1 MREKQK
7 LKTLYMKVEQREV
20 GAPRAKRLVSIPTS
34 EQVEWIKSGSKNMS
48 VFPRCKLYTNG
59 ENNTGPKEC
68 KKANDEGDFTIIT
81 TVGIA
86 NVEFKLFVIVVGG
99 MDFRAMLLK
108 TKVKQ
113 KILVLTRIGWILV
126 IITTAKKE
134 NHRKV

>member
-1 MREKQK
+1 MQ
-7 LKTLYMKVEQREV
+7 QREV

-34 EQVEWIKSGSKNMS
+34 EQVEWIKSGSKDMS

-134 NHRKV
+134 NRRKV

>member
-1 MREKQK
+1 MQ
-7 LKTLYMKVEQREV
+7 QREV

-34 EQVEWIKSGSKNMS
+34 EQVEWIKIGSKDMS
-48 VFPRCKLYTNG
+48 VFPRCKLYRNG

-68 KKANDEGDFTIIT
+68 KKADDEGDFTIIT

-86 NVEFKLFVIVVGG
+86 NVKFKLFVIVVGG

-113 KILVLTRIGWILV
+113 KILVLTRIGWIWSW
-126 IITTAKKE
+126 
-134 NHRKV
+134 

>member
-1 MREKQK
+1 M
-7 LKTLYMKVEQREV
+7 
-20 GAPRAKRLVSIPTS
+20 GAQRAKRLVLIPTS
-34 EQVEWIKSGSKNMS
+34 EQVEWIKSGSKDMS

-68 KKANDEGDFTIIT
+68 KKADDEGDFT
-81 TVGIA
+81 TVSIA
-86 NVEFKLFVIVVGG
+86 NIEFKLFVIVVGG
-99 MDFRAMLLK
+99 MDFRAILLK

-134 NHRKV
+134 NRRKV